1 MISKEQKITITTK
14 EGAPIDVPPE
24 GSLGLLALGYKGLI
38 AWREARAKFAKTMK
52 EKNANEKAE
61 EKAKAKPIEGKKK
74 TKK

>member
-14 EGAPIDVPPE
+14 DGAPIDVPPE

-38 AWREARAKFAKTMK
+38 AWRQSRAEFAKTMK
-52 EKNANEKAE
+52 EKKAKEKTEVKAE
-61 EKAKAKPIEGKKK
+61 VKPKEEKKK

>member
-14 EGAPIDVPPE
+14 DGAPIDVPPE

-38 AWREARAKFAKTMK
+38 AWRQSRTEFAKTMK
-52 EKNANEKAE
+52 EKKTKEKIEEQAE
-61 EKAKAKPIEGKKK
+61 VKPLEGKEK